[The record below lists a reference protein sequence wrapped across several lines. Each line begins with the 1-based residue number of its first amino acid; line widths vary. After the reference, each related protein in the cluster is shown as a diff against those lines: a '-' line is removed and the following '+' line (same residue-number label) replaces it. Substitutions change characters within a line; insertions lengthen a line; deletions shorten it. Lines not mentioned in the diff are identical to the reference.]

1 MDKEKLFNMIIQA
14 GNWFD
19 VNNRITYMKPTA
31 QELKWN
37 REKQSCVTVY
47 RIASYLHFLQIMAEC
62 SM

>member
-1 MDKEKLFNMIIQA
+1 MDKEKLLNMIIQA

-19 VNNRITYMKPTA
+19 ANNRITYMKLTA

-37 REKQSCVTVY
+37 RGKQTCVTVY
-47 RIASYLHFLQIMAEC
+47 RIVGYLHFLEIMADC